1 MQFIHAVDDLQARRV
16 AQRRGAGDVGRALAE
31 KALAQSIG
39 EPSPIALSTIA
50 RRRRAYYDGLAA
62 AGRSLDVTK
71 WLAWF
76 ADVVLEAQR
85 WTERRLI
92 RLIEQARLFDRLR
105 GQLNP
110 RQEKALRRLFRAE
123 PEGFEGG
130 PSAANY
136 RSITGAPASTAS
148 RDLADLTAK
157 GALRRT
163 GDRRHTRYW
172 LDLPG
177 LEE

>member
-31 KALAQSIG
+31 KALAQSLG

-62 AGRSLDVTK
+62 AGRSLDVTE
-71 WLAWF
+71 W
-76 ADVVLEAQR
+76 
-85 WTERRLI
+85 
-92 RLIEQARLFDRLR
+92 
-105 GQLNP
+105 
-110 RQEKALRRLFRAE
+110 
-123 PEGFEGG
+123 
-130 PSAANY
+130 
-136 RSITGAPASTAS
+136 
-148 RDLADLTAK
+148 
-157 GALRRT
+157 LRRT

-177 LEE
+177 FEK